1 MNIQEASRQTGISK
15 DMIRFYEKKGLIH
28 PKRSENNYRDYSIH
42 DLHLLILIKQYNSLG
57 IPLSTIQSMF
67 LNQNYQ
73 DATDQFSKQIDQLRQ
88 DAEWA
93 YAKYKNAKDL
103 LLILQSYKSNKNYDT
118 GIRKTMYYLNIQNI
132 TEQTITS
139 VSSGIARAVYRIS
152 LESLKQSTYPVDT
165 GLLFAYNHPN
175 DNYKYQEIT
184 EHIFYRTIVEVP
196 SNQTI
201 SMKQLKQ
208 IIQTMHT
215 RGYQECGDIFIY
227 QALTTGN
234 DYGID
239 VICVEFI
246 VQKTI

>member
-1 MNIQEASRQTGISK
+1 MNIQEASKQTGISK

-28 PKRSENNYRDYSIH
+28 PKRSENHYRDYSIH

-73 DATDQFSKQIDQLRQ
+73 EATNQFSKQIDQLRQ

-93 YAKYKNAKDL
+93 YVKYKNAKDL
-103 LLILQSYKSNKNYDT
+103 FLILQSYKSNQNYDT
-118 GIRKTMYYLNIQNI
+118 GVRKTMYYLNNQNI
-132 TEQTITS
+132 SEQTIPYF
-139 VSSGIARAVYRIS
+139 SSGIARAVYRIS

-165 GLLFAYNHPN
+165 GLLFAYNHPS
-175 DNYKYQEIT
+175 DNYAYQEIS

-201 SMKQLKQ
+201 SIKQLKQ

-239 VICVEFI
+239 IICVEI
-246 VQKTI
+246 IAQKTT